1 MYNCL
6 YGGDDYDTLYEQAV
20 EALTPEMVRDAAK
33 ALIDSGNFI
42 ELVMRP
48 EEVAAE

>member
-6 YGGDDYDTLYEQAV
+6 YDGDDYDTLYEQAV